1 MSHSAN
7 RRELALLLSA
17 RVVER
22 HGESLVAAAR
32 EGKLEL
38 VPIVLPADPEGRLD
52 AADCARIDAAYFS
65 ADVFPDGARA
75 FFAAALGAPK
85 LRWLQTFNA
94 GVDHPIFARFL
105 ERGVRLTTAA
115 GASAEPIAQTALAGM
130 LMLARG
136 FPDWLDAQRRRSW
149 EPHPPAAIPRDLRGQ
164 TLVIFGLG
172 AIGSELARLARALGL
187 KVIGVRRGPAR
198 GGEPVD
204 ELYPPDRL
212 RELLPRAD
220 WLAIA
225 CPLSDETR
233 LAIDARAL
241 SLLPAGARVIN
252 VARGEIV
259 DEAALCESL
268 ASGRLAGAYLDVF
281 ATEPLPAESRL
292 WSLPNVIATPHNSAA
307 SRGNEARQLEI
318 FLENLAR
325 WGRGEP
331 LRNEVR
337 G

>member
-1 MSHSAN
+1 MA
-7 RRELALLLSA
+7 ELGLLVSA
-17 RVVER
+17 RVLER
-22 HGESLVAAAR
+22 HRESLHQAAR
-32 EGKLEL
+32 DGRLEL
-38 VPIVLPADPEGRLD
+38 APIVLPANPDGRVDPG
-52 AADCARIDAAYFS
+52 DCARVEAAFFS
-65 ADVFPDGARA
+65 GDVFPDGARA

-115 GASAEPIAQTALAGM
+115 GASAAPIAQTALAGL

-136 FPDWLDAQRRRSW
+136 FPRWLDAQRRRSW
-149 EPHPPAAIPRDLRGQ
+149 EPHPAAEIPRDLQGQ

-187 KVIGVRRGPAR
+187 TVIGVRRGAAL

-204 ELYPPDRL
+204 ELHTPDRL

-233 LAIDARAL
+233 GAIDADAL
-241 SLLPAGARVIN
+241 ARLPRGARLIN

-259 DEAALCESL
+259 DEAALVESL
-268 ASGRLAGAYLDVF
+268 RDGRLAGAYLDVF
-281 ATEPLPAESRL
+281 ASEPLASDSAL

-307 SRGNEARQLEI
+307 SRGNEARQVEI

-325 WGRGEP
+325 FGRGEP
-331 LRNEVR
+331 LRNEIR
-337 G
+337 A